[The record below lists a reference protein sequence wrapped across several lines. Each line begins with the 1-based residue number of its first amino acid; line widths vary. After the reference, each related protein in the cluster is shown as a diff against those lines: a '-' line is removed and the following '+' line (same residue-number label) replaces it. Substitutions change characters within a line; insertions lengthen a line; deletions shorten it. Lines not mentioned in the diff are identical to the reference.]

1 MNALV
6 DTNVLV
12 DCLQGLPEAAAELE
26 RYRALE
32 VSAITVAELV
42 VGASTP
48 ARLEALD
55 TLLAGC
61 LIVPVDESVARE
73 AGRLRC
79 ERRVRLPDALVWAS
93 ARVRGSLLVTR
104 DLGFPRE
111 APEVRH
117 PYRRA

>member
-12 DCLQGLPEAAAELE
+12 DYLQGLPQAAIELD

-48 ARLEALD
+48 ARAEALD
-55 TLLAGC
+55 ALLAGC
-61 LIVPVDESVARE
+61 LIVPVDEAIARE
-73 AGRLRC
+73 AGRLRR
-79 ERRVRLPDALVWAS
+79 ERTVRLPDALVWAS

-104 DLGFPRE
+104 DEGFPRE

-117 PYRRA
+117 PYRLA